1 MEEEIR
7 YIIVSAQKDQYS
19 WKINTNKEHKVQ
31 VTEWNMKEI
40 KEQKSIYKH
49 NKIRPRFQGKQFQNY
64 WEVITLFF
72 RKVI

>member
-31 VTEWNMKEI
+31 VTE
-40 KEQKSIYKH
+40 
-49 NKIRPRFQGKQFQNY
+49 
-64 WEVITLFF
+64 
-72 RKVI
+72 